1 MKYIKQLLIIMI
13 ISFIGEFLNKIIP
26 LPIPASVIMLVALFS
41 GILKL
46 EHIEET
52 ADFLLKIMPLMFIPA
67 GVGLMNVWSS
77 VNDNLLSIICIVFV
91 STCITMAV
99 AGKTAQ
105 YFVKKHNRKR
115 FIGKGE

>member
-1 MKYIKQLLIIMI
+1 MN
-13 ISFIGEFLNKIIP
+13 EFIP
-26 LPIPASVIMLVALFS
+26 LSIPASVYGIVIMLAALFS

-67 GVGLMNVWSS
+67 GVGLMNVWSLVS
-77 VNDNLLSIICIVFV
+77 DNLLSIICIVFV

-105 YFVKKHNRKR
+105 YFVKKHNRER

>member
-1 MKYIKQLLIIMI
+1 MN
-13 ISFIGEFLNKIIP
+13 EFIP
-26 LPIPASVIMLVALFS
+26 LSIPASVYGIVIMLAALFS

-67 GVGLMNVWSS
+67 GVGLMNVWSPVS
-77 VNDNLLSIICIVFV
+77 DNLLSIICIVFV